1 VQPAFGDPEFRRRLA
16 KLLAMLSTENPAEA
30 EAARHKLLE
39 HLAARHL
46 SMIDLA
52 QHLTAA
58 PAEPDR
64 PPPTRETERLR
75 AANQALERAVR
86 RSRAEALA
94 ALQRATL
101 AERELGRRRSRR
113 VGRNAAAG
121 WVAVIA
127 LAALA
132 AGAGAVGWTWLHAPG
147 FQGAGFQGLGFQ
159 GAGFQGAGLHA
170 PVLHPPVSRAAPPAP
185 ERLASARPAPPR
197 SLAPAPPAP
206 DRPVFSWQ
214 PEATPSAAPAARA
227 AFVRIDQTALREGA
241 SPDATLRA
249 VLPRGLPV
257 VVLRTERR
265 AGQDWSLVQTPR
277 GEGYVAAAAIATQ

>member
-1 VQPAFGDPEFRRRLA
+1 MQPAFGDPEFRRRLA
-16 KLLAMLSTENPAEA
+16 KLLAMLSTENSAEA

-39 HLAARHL
+39 HLAARRL

-127 LAALA
+127 LAALG
-132 AGAGAVGWTWLHAPG
+132 AGAGAVGWTWLHGPG
-147 FQGAGFQGLGFQ
+147 FQNAGFQS
-159 GAGFQGAGLHA
+159 AGLHA
-170 PVLHPPVSRAAPPAP
+170 PVLHPPVSRAALPAP
-185 ERLASARPAPPR
+185 ERLASARPAPPPP
-197 SLAPAPPAP
+197 LTPAPRAP